1 MLSEGEREK
10 ERGDFFKRKNL
21 YNLYCSIIDI
31 YILRVMG
38 DVGIGM
44 NWIK

>member
-1 MLSEGEREK
+1 MKEK
-10 ERGDFFKRKNL
+10 EKKREVIFLREKNL
-21 YNLYCSIIDI
+21 YNLYCIIIDI

-38 DVGIGM
+38 DVEIGM

>member
-1 MLSEGEREK
+1 MKEKEKKREVIFLREK
-10 ERGDFFKRKNL
+10 YL

-38 DVGIGM
+38 DVEIGM

>member
-1 MLSEGEREK
+1 MKEK
-10 ERGDFFKRKNL
+10 EKKREVIFLREKNL